1 METLQKLH
9 ESQSEEPQESGFL
22 SFDNT
27 EIAFSSKTDADLK
40 QAYWLFKMIGSPFMM
55 VCGKYATLSA
65 LKLHLPIG
73 GIIRKTIFKQFCGGE
88 TIAECAHTTQV
99 LDKFHVGTILDYS
112 VEGKNSMEEFEET
125 VEEILKTIET
135 SRDNDFI
142 PFCVF
147 KISGLCKNELLEKV
161 SAGKP
166 LTHEEQAAYQRLQ
179 VRIDRICAKAAEAGT
194 PVFMDAEETWM
205 QAAMDDLAMEMM
217 AKYNKGHAVV
227 YNTLQMYRHDRIA
240 HLIETF
246 SQASEHG
253 FVYAVK
259 LVRGAY
265 MEKERQ
271 RADEQGYTSPIQPN
285 KEATDRDY
293 NAAISFC
300 LDHIDQM
307 AFCAGTHNEESALFL
322 ADEMDRRGL
331 SRNDPRIYFAQLFG
345 MSDHISF
352 NLSNAG
358 FRVAKYVPYGPVE
371 EVMPYLIRRAEEN
384 TSVAGQT
391 SRELGLIK
399 KEMLRRKA
407 H

>member
-1 METLQKLH
+1 METVQELH
-9 ESQSEEPQESGFL
+9 ETHPGNPEESGYL

-27 EIAFSSKTDADLK
+27 EIAFSSKTDAELK
-40 QAYWLFKMIGSPFMM
+40 QAHLLFKLIGSPFLM
-55 VCGKYATLSA
+55 VCGKYFTLFA
-65 LKLHLPIG
+65 IKAHLPIS
-73 GIIRKTIFKQFCGGE
+73 GIIKKTIFKQFCGGE
-88 TIAECAHTTQV
+88 TIAECAHTTKV
-99 LDKFHVGTILDYS
+99 LDKLHVGTILDYS
-112 VEGKNSMEEFEET
+112 VEGKNSEAEFEST
-125 VEEILKTIET
+125 AEEILSTIET

-147 KISGLCKNELLEKV
+147 KISGLCKNSLLEKV
-161 SAGKP
+161 SAGQL
-166 LTHEEQAAYQRLQ
+166 LTPEEQAAYHRLQ
-179 VRIDRICAKAAEAGT
+179 VRIDRICAKAAEVKT
-194 PVFMDAEETWM
+194 PIFMDAEETWM
-205 QAAMDDLAMEMM
+205 QKAMDELAIEMM
-217 AKYNKGHAVV
+217 AKYNKVEAVV

-240 HLIETF
+240 HIIENF
-246 SQASEHG
+246 SQADENG

-271 RADEQGYTSPIQPN
+271 RADEKGYPSPIQPN

-300 LDHIDQM
+300 LDHIDRM
-307 AFCAGTHNEESALFL
+307 AFCAGTHNEQSALFL
-322 ADEMDRRGL
+322 ADEMDRRGID
-331 SRNDPRIYFAQLFG
+331 RNDPRIYFAQLFG

-358 FRVAKYVPYGPVE
+358 YRVAKYVPYGPVE

-391 SRELGLIK
+391 SRELNLIE
-399 KEMLRRKA
+399 KEIERRKG
-407 H
+407 